1 MKKMPFWCDWLDQ
14 VKSHNVFSPAIHTVF
29 WLTHYLT
36 NTKFQMAK
44 PSKNFSLLITGQ
56 ILSRVSQEDYGSLI
70 FWLKE
75 SRENFGEIIISTW
88 ANEVNEEIRGLVD
101 FVVLNEDPGLDES
114 SLALRPSNKKRHM
127 VQTISGL
134 SACNFDIIFRVRVEF
149 AKMNQEI
156 VSDSLSRAIINAL
169 EFSPIKL
176 ICPAPGTISAKSN
189 GCPFF
194 LADTFLIASRICLI
208 DWYQQMSKDFEKYES
223 TWFRHRFLVEPL
235 AIEQIFGLAV
245 VQNLNE
251 LALDELEVSRLNR
264 IFVTRKTFQFMKKS
278 FSQQVMLFNPNVL
291 GIHGGRWLNYNSNW
305 ENLPMFL
312 DLQFTSWGIFRILGI
327 KYALRKRLRPFFIRF
342 LP

>member
-1 MKKMPFWCDWLDQ
+1 MKIRPFWCDCLDQ
-14 VKSHNVFSPAIHTVF
+14 GKSQKVFSQANLSVS
-29 WLTHYLT
+29 WLTHHLT

-56 ILSRVSQEDYGSLI
+56 ILSRVSQENYDALI
-70 FWLKE
+70 SWLKE
-75 SRENFGEIIISTW
+75 SRENFGEIVISTW

-101 FVVLNEDPGLDES
+101 FVVLNEDPGPDQS
-114 SLALRPSNKKRHM
+114 SLALRLSNKKRHI

-134 SACNFDIIFRVRVEF
+134 SACNFDFIFRARVEF

-156 VSDSLSRAIINAL
+156 VSDSLSLAIINAL
-169 EFSPIKL
+169 RFSPIKL

-208 DWYQQMSKDFEKYES
+208 DWYQQMLKDFEKYES
-223 TWFRHRFLVEPL
+223 NWFRHRFLVEPL

-245 VQNLNE
+245 VQNLND
-251 LALDELEVSRLNR
+251 LALGELEVSRLNR
-264 IFVTRKTFQFMKKS
+264 IFVTRKTFQLMKKS
-278 FSQQVMLFNPNVL
+278 FSQQVMLFNPNIL

-305 ENLPMFL
+305 ENLPLFL

-327 KYALRKRLRPFFIRF
+327 KYTLRKRLRPFFARF